1 LLTTNDDLCL
11 TIISNVSI
19 DLVINMPRVLG
30 YTPSWLSRPS
40 PGSDLFTPKTK
51 ARDATNGSR
60 NTTQH
65 EGSRRTIAVRGTE
78 IFLAV
83 GNELRW
89 ADLVLLKEQAEKQG
103 RPIGRS
109 FYGNSQATGSI
120 EELGDSYKVYL
131 RAMAGYVEVC

>member
-1 LLTTNDDLCL
+1 M
-11 TIISNVSI
+11 SI
-19 DLVINMPRVLG
+19 DLFINMPRVLS

-51 ARDATNGSR
+51 ARNATNGSR
-60 NTTQH
+60 DTTQY
-65 EGSRRTIAVRGTE
+65 EGFRRTIAVRGTE
-78 IFLAV
+78 IFLAD

-103 RPIGRS
+103 RPTGRS
-109 FYGNSQATGSI
+109 FYGTSQATGSI

-131 RAMAGYVEVC
+131 RAMTGRVEMC